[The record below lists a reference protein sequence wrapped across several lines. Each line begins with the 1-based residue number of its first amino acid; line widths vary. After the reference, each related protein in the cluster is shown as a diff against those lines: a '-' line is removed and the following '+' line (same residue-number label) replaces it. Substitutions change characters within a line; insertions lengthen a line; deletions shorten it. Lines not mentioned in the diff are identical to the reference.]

1 MAITLMRIT
10 MRAETT
16 ALYFVLITSIVI
28 MFILIAT
35 DIYLRKDHKK
45 KMDKMM
51 NDKNEEFNKIFESL
65 RKLHDS
71 MEEVNK
77 LKKEVNEIKVSRK

>member
-1 MAITLMRIT
+1 MFLFGCYLVQKLT
-10 MRAETT
+10 
-16 ALYFVLITSIVI
+16 VSI
-28 MFILIAT
+28 FFFPS
-35 DIYLRKDHKK
+35 KK

-65 RKLHDS
+65 RKLHES
-71 MEEVNK
+71 VEEVNK